1 MATRV
6 MIWAG
11 GTGGHV
17 VPALAVAQELRA
29 RGCDVSWLGTPDS
42 FEARTVPQHDFHLD
56 TIEVHRLRG
65 QGLLSKLL
73 APLRL
78 LRAMLQARR
87 ILRLRRPQVLLGM
100 GGFASGPGGLVGWL
114 LRLPL
119 VIHEQNAVP
128 GLTNRVLARLA
139 TRTLQAF
146 PESFPAARRA
156 QVCGNPVRA
165 AIMALPAPQERFAA
179 RAGDARLR
187 LLVVGGSLGAQALN
201 ELMPKAL
208 ALLVPEERPLVTHQA
223 GRGKYEATLRHYEE
237 AGVVAEV
244 HEFLDDMPGAYRDAQ
259 LVICRAGALTVSE
272 LAAAGVAALLV
283 PFPHAVDDHQTKNA
297 QFLVAAGAASL
308 LQQRELTP
316 QRLADVLREL
326 CASPQR
332 LQRMAE
338 AARAQA
344 RPQATACVADACLE
358 VAA

>member
-6 MIWAG
+6 MIMAG

-17 VPALAVAQELRA
+17 FPALAVAEELRA

-42 FEARTVPQHDFHLD
+42 FEARTVPQHGFALD
-56 TIEVHRLRG
+56 TIDAQRLRG
-65 QGLLSKLL
+65 QGLAGKLL
-73 APLRL
+73 APLHL

-100 GGFASGPGGLVGWL
+100 GGFASGPGGLVGRL

-146 PESFPAARRA
+146 PGSFPAARRA

-165 AIMALPAPQERFAA
+165 GILALPAPQARFAA
-179 RAGDARLR
+179 RTGDAPLR

-201 ELMPKAL
+201 ALMPQAL
-208 ALLVPEERPLVTHQA
+208 ALLAPAQRPQVTHQA
-223 GRGKYEATLRHYEE
+223 GRGKYDRTVQQYLQ
-237 AGVVAEV
+237 AGVTAEV
-244 HEFLDDMPGAYRDAQ
+244 HEFLDDMPAAYRDAQ
-259 LVICRAGALTVSE
+259 LVVCRAGALTISE

-283 PFPHAVDDHQTKNA
+283 PYPFAVDDHQTRNA
-297 QFLVAAGAASL
+297 QFLVEAGAASL
-308 LQQRELTP
+308 LQERELTP

-332 LQRMAE
+332 LHKMAE
-338 AARAQA
+338 AARALA